1 MLSILDR
8 RRKII
13 SAQRFLKPRL
23 SGNRL
28 RAEDPWMAT
37 ALAALSL
44 RCSPRPRSTPTTTS
58 SSRHP
63 STSPRSSPTLPPST
77 VRRTTANSPSPKSRS
92 REIPKKSTT
101 AVCSSKHPQ
110 SILSLSAGGCA
121 GRREVGAVPS
131 RHAAALYQ
139 RQALQRRRLQR
150 LQRRRGIGGGVQ
162 GAALAQARL
171 VLRERLPADGGCH
184 LRRVQRSAPGAYVRP
199 GLPNLTHRQEA
210 GRGKHNIEPP
220 PQLFRCQS

>member
-1 MLSILDR
+1 
-8 RRKII
+8 
-13 SAQRFLKPRL
+13 
-23 SGNRL
+23 
-28 RAEDPWMAT
+28 MAT

-44 RCSPRPRSTPTTTS
+44 RCSPRPRSTLTTTS

-77 VRRTTANSPSPKSRS
+77 VRRTIANSPSAKLRS
-92 REIPKKSTT
+92 REIEETHLKNSP
-101 AVCSSKHPQ
+101 KHPQ
-110 SILSLSAGGCA
+110 SILSLNAGGCA

-131 RHAAALYQ
+131 RHAAALHQ

-184 LRRVQRSAPGAYVRP
+184 LRRVQRSAPRAYVRP